1 MMNIE
6 YVYKF
11 TYYTTAGHQTRAK
24 LLKSDNNDS
33 MKNLIDIFHAMVM
46 NNMNIDFFHIQK
58 NYLHEVKKMY

>member
-11 TYYTTAGHQTRAK
+11 TYYTTAGHQMRAK

-33 MKNLIDIFHAMVM
+33 MKNLIDIFHARVM
-46 NNMNIDFFHIQK
+46 NTECFHMDMLFS
-58 NYLHEVKKMY
+58 YDT